1 MSVIGKLAV
10 DLTANTTQF
19 KKQLNDAAE
28 AATGFKDKVTSQL
41 SSLGLSGLFAGFS
54 AGVFVNELRKVVQ
67 ETANAASEIERL
79 SQLSGTT
86 TTAFQQ
92 MAAGAAKVKIEQSE
106 LADMLKDVN
115 EKFGEMTSTGGGPL
129 KDFFEQI
136 APKVGV
142 TADQFRRL
150 GGPEAL
156 QLYYDSLIK
165 AGANSKQVT
174 FYMEQLVSN
183 GTKLVPMLR
192 DSGAG
197 FKAAAAEAE
206 RLGLIMDQKAIA
218 EAKRFDEQMKALDR
232 TFAGFKRGVGLSVIP
247 ALNDIISF
255 AERARKEYGLLGAA
269 IAAIGGTVLKV
280 GGVELDP
287 TKRAATESKELF
299 GQLVKNKSEIDRY
312 KKQIDDGLG
321 FKSVLE
327 SNIKSLEKENDE
339 IRKKLSD
346 RNKVVA
352 EAAAVEGRAAQTKR
366 LADKAAREAEMSAG
380 VTPIA
385 APAKTKGSSRKEQTA
400 EEKAYASV
408 LKEVT
413 DAEIEAATATMEFFV
428 PAQEKLFRL
437 RKSEDWKKLTED
449 QQKFISSR
457 LKEIEV
463 TQLNAAAEE
472 DLKKKLEEARLE
484 TIRLSDELNN
494 IQPGPKQFSSQAGI
508 LGIPRGPEDEL
519 NPRINKLQE
528 ELSVE
533 NEKIR
538 TFNEQLKIKKE
549 LQVVQDQATAELM
562 KTPAA
567 IAAQTEELRK
577 QMEILKEQG
586 FFEGFS
592 EKDYET
598 VFNNLKKK
606 IEDTG
611 GTTKSLEGQFI
622 NLSTTL
628 DSAASKM
635 TDAFIGF
642 ASGAKSSF
650 ADMSRAFL
658 AEIGKMI
665 LKQMIFNELQ
675 SGAKMMASSDIKW
688 IAAIGEAFVGAPSAP
703 TTASA
708 NGNVFNAGKLVPFAN
723 GGAVVS
729 QPTFFPMANGGTGLM
744 GEAGVE
750 GVFPLTRINGKLGIQ
765 AAGAGSSYV
774 DQRRYEVAV
783 TVQGSQNN
791 EQTGQIVAEKVMRA
805 IAQQEIVKQQ
815 RLGGSLNPMGIK

>member
-10 DLTANTTQF
+10 DLTADTTQF

-86 TTAFQQ
+86 TTAFQE

-115 EKFGEMTSTGGGPL
+115 EKFGEMTSTGSGPL

-150 GGPEAL
+150 SGPEAL

-183 GTKLVPMLR
+183 GTKLVPMLK

-218 EAKRFDEQMKALDR
+218 ESKRFDEEMKALDR
-232 TFAGFKRGVGLSVIP
+232 TFTGFKRGVGLSVIP

-269 IAAIGGTVLKV
+269 IAAIGGPVLKAV
-280 GGVELDP
+280 GVELDP
-287 TKRAATESKELF
+287 TKRAVTESKELF

-352 EAAAVEGRAAQTKR
+352 EAAAVEGRAAQAKR

-385 APAKTKGSSRKEQTA
+385 APAKTKGSSRKEQTE

-413 DAEIEAATATMEFFV
+413 DAEIEAAAATMEFFV

-437 RKSEDWKKLTED
+437 RKSEDWKRLTED

-457 LKEIEV
+457 FKEIEA
-463 TQLNAAAEE
+463 TQLITAAEE
-472 DLKKKLEEARLE
+472 ELKKKLEEARLE
-484 TIRLSDELNN
+484 TIRLADELNDKL
-494 IQPGPKQFSSQAGI
+494 PGPKQFSPQSAI
-508 LGIPRGPEDEL
+508 FRLPHGPEDEID
-519 NPRINKLQE
+519 PRVRKLHE
-528 ELSVE
+528 ELNAEYE
-533 NEKIR
+533 NIR
-538 TFNEQLKIKKE
+538 TLNEQLKIKKE
-549 LQVVQDQATAELM
+549 LKLVEDQATAELM
-562 KTPAA
+562 KTPAL
-567 IAAQTEELRK
+567 IAAQIEQLKK

-586 FFEGFS
+586 FFDGFS
-592 EKDYET
+592 EKDYEK

-606 IEDTG
+606 IEETG
-611 GTTKSLEGQFI
+611 ETTNSPGGQFI
-622 NLSTTL
+622 NLSNTL

-650 ADMSRAFL
+650 ADMTKSIL

-665 LKQMIFNELQ
+665 LKQLIFNQLL
-675 SGAKMMASSDIKW
+675 SGAKMMASSETDW
-688 IAAIGEAFVGAPSAP
+688 IAAIGEAFIGGP

>member
-10 DLTANTTQF
+10 DLTADTTQF

-86 TTAFQQ
+86 TTAFQE

-183 GTKLVPMLR
+183 GTKLVPMLK

-218 EAKRFDEQMKALDR
+218 ESKRFDEQMKALDR
-232 TFAGFKRGVGLSVIP
+232 TFTGFKRGVGLSVIP

-269 IAAIGGTVLKV
+269 IAAIGGPVLKAV
-280 GGVELDP
+280 GVELDP
-287 TKRAATESKELF
+287 AKRAATESKELF

-339 IRKKLSD
+339 IRKKLAD

-413 DAEIEAATATMEFFV
+413 DAEIEAAAATMEFFV

-437 RKSEDWKKLTED
+437 RKSEDWKRLTED

-457 LKEIEV
+457 FKEIEA
-463 TQLNAAAEE
+463 TQLITAAEE
-472 DLKKKLEEARLE
+472 ELKKKLEEARLE
-484 TIRLSDELNN
+484 TIRLADELNDKP
-494 IQPGPKQFSSQAGI
+494 PGPKQFSPQSAI
-508 LGIPRGPEDEL
+508 FRLPHGPEDEID
-519 NPRINKLQE
+519 PRVRKLHE
-528 ELSVE
+528 ELNAEYE
-533 NEKIR
+533 NIR
-538 TFNEQLKIKKE
+538 TLNEQLKIKKE
-549 LQVVQDQATAELM
+549 LKLVEDQATAELM
-562 KTPAA
+562 KTPAL
-567 IAAQTEELRK
+567 IAAQTEELKK

-586 FFEGFS
+586 FFDGFS
-592 EKDYET
+592 EKDYEK

-611 GTTKSLEGQFI
+611 ETTNSLGGQFI
-622 NLSTTL
+622 NLSNTL

-650 ADMSRAFL
+650 ADMTKSIL

-665 LKQMIFNELQ
+665 LKQLIFNQLL
-675 SGAKMMASSDIKW
+675 SGAKMMASSETDW
-688 IAAIGEAFVGAPSAP
+688 IAAIGKAFVGSQGGP

-729 QPTFFPMANGGTGLM
+729 QPTFFPMADGGTGLM

>member
-10 DLTANTTQF
+10 DLTADTTQF

-86 TTAFQQ
+86 TTAFQE

-183 GTKLVPMLR
+183 GTKLVPMLK

-218 EAKRFDEQMKALDR
+218 ESKRFDEQMKALDR

-269 IAAIGGTVLKV
+269 IAAIGGPVLKAV
-280 GGVELDP
+280 GVELDP
-287 TKRAATESKELF
+287 TKRAVTESKELF
-299 GQLVKNKSEIDRY
+299 GQLAKNKSEIDRY

-352 EAAAVEGRAAQTKR
+352 EAAAVEGRAAQAKR

-380 VTPIA
+380 VTP
-385 APAKTKGSSRKEQTA
+385 KTKGSSRKEQTA

-413 DAEIEAATATMEFFV
+413 DAELEAAIATMEFSV

-437 RKSEDWKKLTED
+437 RKSDDWKRLTED

-463 TQLNAAAEE
+463 TQLTSAAEE

-484 TIRLSDELNN
+484 TIRLADELND
-494 IQPGPKQFSSQAGI
+494 IQPGPKQFSSQAAI
-508 LGIPRGPEDEL
+508 FRLPHGPEDEID
-519 NPRINKLQE
+519 PRISKLHE
-528 ELSVE
+528 ELMVE
-533 NEKIR
+533 NQKIR
-538 TFNEQLKIKKE
+538 TYNEQLKIKKE
-549 LQVVQDQATAELM
+549 LQLVQDQATAELM
-562 KTPAA
+562 KTPAL
-567 IAAQTEELRK
+567 IAAQIEQLKK

-586 FFEGFS
+586 FFDGFS
-592 EKDYET
+592 EKDYEK

-606 IEDTG
+606 IEETG
-611 GTTKSLEGQFI
+611 ETTNSLGGQFI
-622 NLSTTL
+622 NLSNTL

-650 ADMSRAFL
+650 ADMSRAIL

-665 LKQMIFNELQ
+665 LKQLIFNQLL
-675 SGAKMMASSDIKW
+675 SGAKMMASSETEW
-688 IAAIGEAFVGAPSAP
+688 IAAIGKAFVGSQGGP